1 MAIKSNSKRLAPA
14 DSTGSERR
22 PYMTGQDLLD
32 SGLIGIWKHRRD
44 IRSSVSF
51 ARMLRRQASMR
62 RSS

>member
-1 MAIKSNSKRLAPA
+1 
-14 DSTGSERR
+14 
-22 PYMTGQDLLD
+22 MTGQDLLD